1 VKPPAR
7 GLRPPRIKRVT
18 GDSEMA
24 IARRSLLRADKD
36 LVEEVDAVLAKGARR
51 AGDNLACHAG
61 CSECCHGP
69 FPINRLDSWR
79 LREGLEALRAS
90 DPARAEA
97 IVERARRQA
106 AIYHAGFPG
115 DPDAGRL
122 GGDEGVEDL
131 FFERHAGVPC
141 PVLDPATQTCDLYA
155 HRPISC
161 RTYGPPVTFGGEKLP
176 PCRLCFTTATPA
188 TIEES
193 RVNPDPMEL
202 ERAILSRLRRDGGD
216 DRETIIAYAVLEK
229 PERAEV

>member
-7 GLRPPRIKRVT
+7 GLRPPRTKRVT
-18 GDSEMA
+18 GDTEMA
-24 IARRSLLRADKD
+24 ISRRSLLRADKD
-36 LVEEVDAVLAKGARR
+36 LVEEVDGVLTKGARR
-51 AGDNLACHAG
+51 AGDNLACRAG

-69 FPINRLDSWR
+69 FPINRLDAWR
-79 LREGLEALRAS
+79 LRQGLQELRGS

-97 IVERARRQA
+97 IVERARRQT

-141 PVLDPATQTCDLYA
+141 PALDPATQTCGLYA
-155 HRPISC
+155 HRPMFC
-161 RTYGPPVTFGGEKLP
+161 RTYGLPVTLGGAKLP

-188 TIEES
+188 TIEEC
-193 RVNPDPMEL
+193 RVNPDPMDL
-202 ERAILSRLRRDGGD
+202 ERAIVNRLKRDGGD
-216 DRETIIAYAVLEK
+216 DRETIIACAILADPDRTEG
-229 PERAEV
+229 